1 MTMNTVRTNG
11 NYSTLGRDAR
21 FEVVVGESQ
30 HGTIR
35 VRHNGAV
42 VAEGTG
48 RVRARLEP
56 GTGDV
61 RVKAI
66 VNQTNPNTTRATVTY
81 HFSGGPAPISFR
93 GDGDFADGEPIEFRG
108 DFTLS

>member
-1 MTMNTVRTNG
+1 MNTVTTAG
-11 NYSTLGRDAR
+11 DYSTFGRDAVL
-21 FEVVVGESQ
+21 EVIVGEGQ

-35 VRHNGAV
+35 VRHNGSV

-56 GTGDV
+56 GTGEV
-61 RVKAI
+61 RVKVV
-66 VNQTNPNTTRATVTY
+66 VNHTNSNTTRASVEY
-81 HFSGGPAPISFR
+81 RFAGGAAPDRFN
-93 GDGDFADGEPIEFRG
+93 GDGDFADGEPILFRG